1 MRRILTFTL
10 IGFLVA
16 TVNQVT
22 AQNPNNAL
30 LYSNQAV
37 HFGDQGSANDPI
49 SVIMP
54 GTGFKSGLGSF
65 IDNPASLAL
74 YRDGFAEF
82 GLSFRNVEE
91 NATYLGQSGSNDN
104 QNNNFSNFGFLYSF
118 PTVQGSFVV
127 GAGYTQHTIFDRVLG
142 FRARNSNSSI
152 TDKFKADGS
161 PYQEIAFDTFAT
173 ESGDGFEDW
182 DESIFRIGFD
192 NFGDY
197 LGIRQQGEIIQNG
210 YNGEYSI
217 FFATEF
223 QENIMVGASL
233 GILTGRF
240 NYSRIFQEIDEF
252 NDYDSSDF
260 IDSSGDGFGDTDID
274 RITLDDQVRSRY
286 AGFRA
291 RVGTLYRVNDNVSVG
306 ASYAFPTTIE
316 VDEIFDAEIV
326 TRFDNGSE
334 FSAITDSEFSYKIKY
349 PSRVSLGL
357 GINDIEGLSIS
368 LSTEYINY
376 ASTEIDFQES
386 SLFEDELIENDFISD
401 SYSSVWNIRAGVSYD
416 FSKDLTVRAGYSFLP
431 SRFLDGSDDRNIYA
445 AGAGFSVTDNIRFE
459 IAAQYTQWD
468 ETSSVYDYAQ
478 YNYSNLPDSAPGVS
492 FRSEEANRTVDRLN
506 LLGTVRLKF

>member
-10 IGFLVA
+10 LVISFA
-16 TVNQVT
+16 GMNQLI

-37 HFGDQGSANDPI
+37 LFGDQGSANDPI
-49 SVIMP
+49 SIIMP
-54 GTGFKSGLGSF
+54 GTAFKSGFGSF

-74 YRDGFAEF
+74 HKNGFAEF

-91 NATYLGQSGSNDN
+91 NTTYLGQSGTIDN
-104 QNNNFSNFGFLYSF
+104 QSNNASNFGFLYSF

-127 GAGYTQHTIFDRVLG
+127 GAGYTQHTVFDRSMN
-142 FRARNSNSSI
+142 FQARNSKSSI
-152 TDKFKADGS
+152 TDNFKAAGS
-161 PYQEIAFDTFAT
+161 PYQDIAFDTFAT
-173 ESGDGFEDW
+173 DFGDDFEDW

-192 NFGDY
+192 NFGDF
-197 LGIRQQGEIIQNG
+197 LGIRQQGELVQNG

-252 NDYDSSDF
+252 NDYDSPDF

-291 RVGTLYRVNDNVSVG
+291 RVGTLYRVNERVNIG
-306 ASYAFPTTIE
+306 ASYTFPTTIE
-316 VDEIFDAEIV
+316 VDETFDAEIV
-326 TRFDNGSE
+326 TRFDNGNE
-334 FSAITDSEFSYKIKY
+334 FSAFTDSEFSYKIKY
-349 PSRVSLGL
+349 PSRTSLGL
-357 GINDIEGLSIS
+357 GLNNLSGFSVS
-368 LSTEYINY
+368 LSTDYTNY
-376 ASTEIDFQES
+376 ASTAIDFQES
-386 SLFEDELIENDFISD
+386 SLFEDELIENEFISD
-401 SYSSVWNIRAGVSYD
+401 SYRSVWNMRAGISYE
-416 FSKDLTVRAGYSFLP
+416 FSKELTLRAGYSYLP
-431 SRFLDGSDDRNIYA
+431 SKFLNGVDDRSVYA
-445 AGAGFSVTDNIRFE
+445 AGAGFSVSNNIRIE
-459 IAAQYTQWD
+459 LAAQYAQWD
-468 ETSSVYDYAQ
+468 ETSAVYDYAQ
-478 YNYSNLPDSAPGVS
+478 YNYSNLPENPPGVT

-506 LLGTVRLKF
+506 ILGTVQVKF

>member
-1 MRRILTFTL
+1 MRRIITFTL
-10 IGFLVA
+10 LAILFGA
-16 TVNQVT
+16 VNQVM

-37 HFGDQGSANDPI
+37 LFGDQGSANDPI
-49 SVIMP
+49 SIIMP
-54 GTGFKSGLGSF
+54 GTAFKSGFGSF
-65 IDNPASLAL
+65 IDNPASIAL
-74 YRDGFAEF
+74 YKNSFAEF

-91 NATYLGQSGSNDN
+91 NTTYLGQSGTIEN
-104 QNNNFSNFGFLYSF
+104 QNNNASNFGFLYSF

-127 GAGYTQHTIFDRVLG
+127 GAGYTQHTVFDRAIG
-142 FRARNSNSSI
+142 FQARNSNSSI

-161 PYQEIAFDTFAT
+161 PYQDIAFDTFAT
-173 ESGDGFEDW
+173 DYGDDIEDW

-192 NFGDY
+192 RFGDF

-217 FFATEF
+217 FFGTEF

-233 GILTGRF
+233 GIMTGRF

-252 NDYDSSDF
+252 NDYDSPDF

-274 RITLDDQVRSRY
+274 RITLDDHLQSRY
-286 AGFRA
+286 SGFRA
-291 RVGTLYRVNDNVSVG
+291 RVGTLYRVNDKVSVG
-306 ASYAFPTTIE
+306 ASYAFSTTIE

-326 TRFDNGSE
+326 TRFDNGNE
-334 FSAITDSEFSYKIKY
+334 FSAITDSEFSYKVKY
-349 PSRVSLGL
+349 PSRLSLGL
-357 GINDIEGLSIS
+357 GVNDISGLSVS
-368 LSTEYINY
+368 LSTEYTNY
-376 ASTEIDFQES
+376 ASTAIDFQES
-386 SLFEDELIENDFISD
+386 SLFEDELLENDFIND
-401 SYSSVWNIRAGVSYD
+401 SFRSVWNMRAGVSYE
-416 FSKDLTVRAGYSFLP
+416 FSKDLTLRAGYSFLP
-431 SRFLDGSDDRNIYA
+431 SRFLDGVDDRNVYA
-445 AGAGFSVTDNIRFE
+445 AGAGFSVTNNIRFE

-468 ETSSVYDYAQ
+468 ETSAVYDYAQ
-478 YNYSNLPDSAPGVS
+478 YNYSDLPDNPPGVS